1 MKLSC
6 WSETKEEAKAK
17 IRPINI
23 KIRMSMESGEQTVA
37 KSRIKC
43 AARLNMV
50 DSVFAWFDAIESLSV
65 PMTEDEFTPRV
76 ETTGDTTGKFN

>member
-1 MKLSC
+1 
-6 WSETKEEAKAK
+6 
-17 IRPINI
+17 
-23 KIRMSMESGEQTVA
+23 MESGEQTVA